1 MFMNN
6 SNDSQ
11 TGKNKAN
18 REDAGKAGNANSKVR
33 LKSRPGSVLGV
44 RWHLALSYLLVIWVI
59 LGILVFFMSR
69 LLETSIIGA
78 RRASLYGHAHLLASA
93 IRARGGPGAARL
105 DSVGGI
111 PFQGRV
117 LVLDGD
123 GRVLEDSA
131 FDPGMAYK
139 KLEFEEVKSALSG
152 KEGSN
157 TYYLPDGSFVMYVA
171 VPADWSGNGGAVF
184 VAQDLGDIV
193 DQYENVMGMVLS
205 GGGVASLVALA
216 LAWNLS
222 HKISDPVSDLSK
234 AARMMASGRL
244 DSRVSPKGPLET
256 RELGKSFNYMAAE
269 IEKTM
274 EAQEQFL
281 MAAAHELRAP
291 LASLG
296 VLVES
301 MQIAPP
307 DHEELPE
314 LLDDVH
320 KEILTLQ
327 VISESILSLLRTKS
341 VTDVFSETIINPV
354 EIIEEVIESRTHIIS
369 GKRLEVI
376 MECKNQQEGVRVSFD
391 PLLFRLIITNLFDN
405 AVKFTPPKGKAA
417 VGLEF
422 PGNNGSMILKVS
434 DTGPGIPPD
443 HLDKIF
449 DRFYR
454 VDPARQK
461 STGGAGL
468 GLAIVKEACD
478 KTGGRIAVESH
489 PGRGTTFAVVWDNL
503 LNDS

>member
-1 MFMNN
+1 MNKV
-6 SNDSQ
+6 Q
-11 TGKNKAN
+11 TVSKNQ
-18 REDAGKAGNANSKVR
+18 EDAAESGNPSHKGK
-33 LKSRPGSVLGV
+33 LKIKSWPVLQV

-59 LGILVFFMSR
+59 LGILVLFMSR

-78 RRASLYGHAHLLASA
+78 RRASLYGQAHLLASA
-93 IRARGGPGAARL
+93 IRARGGPGTARL
-105 DSVGGI
+105 TSIGGI

-117 LVLDGD
+117 LVLDGN

-131 FDPGMAYK
+131 SDPDTFYK
-139 KLEFEEVKSALSG
+139 KLEFEEVNAALSG

-157 TYYLPDGSFVMYVA
+157 TYYLEDGSFVMYVA
-171 VPADWSGNGGAVF
+171 VPSDWDGNGGAVF

-193 DQYENVMGMVLS
+193 AQYENVMRMVLS

-222 HKISDPVSDLSK
+222 QKISDPVSDLSK
-234 AARMMASGRL
+234 AARRMASGRL

-256 RELGKSFNYMAAE
+256 RELGKSFNHMASE
-269 IEKTM
+269 IKKAM
-274 EAQEQFL
+274 EGQEEFL

-314 LLDDVH
+314 LLDDIH
-320 KEILTLQ
+320 QEILALQ
-327 VISESILSLLRTKS
+327 AISESILSLLRTKS
-341 VTDVFSETIINPV
+341 ETDKTSEAMISPV
-354 EIIEEVIESRTHIIS
+354 EIIEEVVESRAHITS
-369 GKRLEVI
+369 EKQLEVI
-376 MECKNQQEGVRVSFD
+376 VRGNEQREKVRTPFD
-391 PLLFRLIITNLFDN
+391 PLLFRLVITNLFDN
-405 AVKFTPPKGKAA
+405 AVKFTPPEGKIE
-417 VGLEF
+417 VRLGF
-422 PGNNGSMILKVS
+422 PGNGNSMVLEVS
-434 DTGPGIPPD
+434 DTGPGILAE

-449 DRFYR
+449 NRFYR
-454 VDPARQK
+454 IDPARQK

-478 KTGGRIAVESH
+478 KSGGTITVASD
-489 PGRGTTFAVVWDNL
+489 PGQGSTFAVVWENL
-503 LNDS
+503 LPRDS